1 MQVSDVMVALGV
13 DAKPCPVA
21 NVLRSQDQVQS
32 DVRRVIQ
39 LEVPEVVDV
48 PKVLVHYAG
57 MITTVEVFI
66 RVGKYLKRITIQST
80 DVYCT
85 DAWCRL
91 CLLLIVLIEKL

>member
-1 MQVSDVMVALGV
+1 MQVSDVMVTLGV

-39 LEVPEVVDV
+39 LQVPEVIDV

-57 MITTVEVFI
+57 MVTTVEVFI
-66 RVGKYLKRITIQST
+66 RVGKYLSLQQQTYILSS
-80 DVYCT
+80 
-85 DAWCRL
+85 
-91 CLLLIVLIEKL
+91 